1 MKWTYKFYNKQRRWA
16 STLFIVFL
24 SLMLKGSR
32 INNIR
37 FTNAVRPRNRKDE
50 GLPGKEHKHFYP
62 GSLVPEPWASIYF
75 YEWWNNENNILDT
88 LLDEKTGK
96 YTAIIILKN
105 IQYIE
110 LNNQMISYKK
120 YINEINGWELVE
132 LNEIEGYKK
141 SNIFNKQKPFA
152 VMFEFFC
159 QAKLYV
165 VATEIEF
172 NRI

>member
-1 MKWTYKFYNKQRRWA
+1 MGGEIMKITFQNKEVIDSENCYLHDSSVTSLSYNPMICEL
-16 STLFIVFL
+16 T
-24 SLMLKGSR
+24 
-32 INNIR
+32 IN
-37 FTNAVRPRNRKDE
+37 
-50 GLPGKEHKHFYP
+50 
-62 GSLVPEPWASIYF
+62 
-75 YEWWNNENNILDT
+75 LDT

-132 LNEIEGYKK
+132 LNEIRGYKK

>member
-1 MKWTYKFYNKQRRWA
+1 MKITFQNKEIIDSEDCYLHDSSVISLSYNPMICEL
-16 STLFIVFL
+16 T
-24 SLMLKGSR
+24 
-32 INNIR
+32 IR
-37 FTNAVRPRNRKDE
+37 
-50 GLPGKEHKHFYP
+50 
-62 GSLVPEPWASIYF
+62 
-75 YEWWNNENNILDT
+75 LDT